1 MLHSGVGPVSVLP
14 KELEGDLNQ
23 EVTTV
28 SPDTKPKLVG
38 KELGRYRI
46 LEWLGRGGMAN
57 VYKAR
62 DPSGGRI
69 VAIKVL
75 PPMMADY
82 PQFSERFQQEAELV
96 MRLKHPHIVPVEE
109 IQESGDYAY
118 QVMPYF
124 IFGSLADQLE
134 RRRPSLEETAELVRQ
149 AGSALDYA
157 HRQGVVH
164 RDVKP
169 SNILLDD
176 KGRAMLSD
184 FGLALILDASIS
196 LTGSA
201 FLGTPAYI
209 SPEQAQTNKVEPHS
223 DQYSLGIVLFQ
234 LTTGRLPFVNE
245 NPMAVIL
252 KHLNQPL
259 PSPRSLNPDLPEGL
273 ERVILKSTAKDP
285 GDRFG
290 SVAEMTEA
298 LDRVMLHARD
308 PWAISPLDLK
318 VPPSAVEIE
327 VADRTPP
334 TRKRRILP
342 AAAALAAVV
351 GATAFFLLNNDGTAA
366 GSAEVTPVVTDRPAV
381 VLQISDTPEPTP
393 TQAPP
398 TPTDTARRL
407 TLPPTPTPVVSYGA
421 EDVRTLLDLDH
432 PDYYDY
438 FEDPQTWFDYD
449 RPEKAAYQFF
459 NGRLHGLDYEPDEL
473 NTWWSTY
480 YRQSG
485 NVYAEITA
493 TNGDCLDKDS
503 VGIAI
508 RVDPEAVAG
517 GYSFEV
523 SCDGN
528 WRFRRHKIEG
538 RSSELVGWIPSE
550 FINSGKGAVNRL
562 GIWAYQNDF
571 IFFVNGSRVGDDVEP
586 EYTHSYGTFAAF
598 VRASRTF
605 ELRAT
610 FDDFAAWN
618 IPFIP

>member
-1 MLHSGVGPVSVLP
+1 
-14 KELEGDLNQ
+14 LNQ
-23 EVTTV
+23 EVKTI
-28 SPDTKPKLVG
+28 SPDSKPKLVG
-38 KELGRYRI
+38 KRLGKYRI
-46 LEWLGRGGMAN
+46 VEWLGRGGMAN
-57 VYKAR
+57 VFKAK
-62 DPSGGRI
+62 DPSGDRF

-96 MRLKHPHIVPVEE
+96 MRLEHPHIVPIEE

-134 RRRPSLEETAELVRQ
+134 RRQPSLEEAADLVHQ

-184 FGLALILDASIS
+184 FGLALILDASVS

-234 LTTGRLPFVNE
+234 LATGRLPFMHE

-252 KHLNQPL
+252 MHLNQPL

-273 ERVILKSTAKDP
+273 EKVILKSTAKDP
-285 GDRFG
+285 SDRFG

-298 LDRVMLHARD
+298 LGRVMLHARD

-318 VPPSAVEIE
+318 VPRSAAEASVETQPPLPS
-327 VADRTPP
+327 
-334 TRKRRILP
+334 RRRFLP
-342 AAAALAAVV
+342 GAAALVALV
-351 GATAFFLLNNDGTAA
+351 GATGFFLFNNNRTAA
-366 GSAEVTPVVTDRPAV
+366 GPPQPTPQPTATERQAVAPQPSA
-381 VLQISDTPEPTP
+381 TPEPTATP
-393 TQAPP
+393 APP

-407 TLPPTPTPVVSYGA
+407 TIPYTPTPVVIYGT
-421 EDVRTLLDLDH
+421 EDVRTLLDLES
-432 PDYYDY
+432 PDFYDY
-438 FEDPQTWFDYD
+438 FDDTQAWFDYD
-449 RPEKAAYQFF
+449 RPEKAAYQFL
-459 NGRLHGLDYEPDEL
+459 NGRLHGTDYLPEEL

-480 YRQSG
+480 DRQSG
-485 NVYAEITA
+485 NVYAEITSI
-493 TNGDCLDKDS
+493 NGDCVEKDS

-508 RVDPEAVAG
+508 RVDTESVAG
-517 GYSFEV
+517 GYSFEI
-523 SCDGN
+523 SCDGH
-528 WRFRRHKIEG
+528 WRFRRHKIDG
-538 RSSELVGWIPSE
+538 GSAELVGWVPSDH
-550 FINSGKGAVNRL
+550 INTGRGAINRL
-562 GIWAYQNDF
+562 GIWAYRNDF
-571 IFFVNGSRVGDDVEP
+571 IFFVNGSQVGDDVEP
-586 EYTHSYGTFAAF
+586 EYTHRYGTFAVF